1 MKPEE
6 LLTQLRQG
14 STRALGKLVSLVEN
28 SLSTDLPDDGM
39 LSALESLYPHLGHS
53 RVVAVTGPP
62 GAGKSTLIS
71 ALVSG
76 YRAERKKVAVI
87 AVDPVSPFTGG
98 ALLGDRIRLLDHF
111 NDPCVFIRSL
121 STRGRLGGVSMATR
135 QVLQLVDAAGFDLVL
150 LETVGVGQSEV
161 DAHGLSDVV
170 VVTLTPE
177 WGDGIQA
184 IKAGI
189 LEIADLFAVN
199 KSDRDGADRVV
210 QELTAAMQMAGR
222 ADIAIVKTAQGD
234 PTSITGLRMAIDS
247 KLASS
252 PPRADAKATAWEVLD
267 WLSRRTATRVLE
279 AHFKEGDNPY
289 KVVAEL
295 RKKLKLD

>member
-1 MKPEE
+1 MKAAE
-6 LLTQLRQG
+6 LLSELRKG
-14 STRALGKLVSLVEN
+14 NTRALGKFVSLVEN
-28 SLSTDLPDDGM
+28 SLGSDEI

-53 RVVAVTGPP
+53 RVVAITGPP
-62 GAGKSTLIS
+62 GAGKSTIING
-71 ALVSG
+71 LVAE
-76 YRAERKKVAVI
+76 YRKAGKKVAVV

-98 ALLGDRIRLLDHF
+98 AILGDRIRLGDHF
-111 NDPCVFIRSL
+111 NDAGVFIRSL

-135 QVLQLVDAAGFDLVL
+135 QVLQLVDAAGFDIVL

-161 DAHGLSDVV
+161 DARQLADVV

-210 QELTAAMQMAGR
+210 QELTSAMQMANR
-222 ADIAIVKTAQGD
+222 AHVAILKTSERD
-234 PTSITGLRMAIDS
+234 PGSIGALRAAIDGLPATQRS
-247 KLASS
+247 T
-252 PPRADAKATAWEVLD
+252 AKDTAWEVLE
-267 WLSRRTATRVLE
+267 WLAKRTATRSLE
-279 AHFKEGDNPY
+279 SSFKEGDNPY
-289 KVVAEL
+289 KVVADL